1 MPSLFPPLHALEQTF
16 GTRGRAAASG
26 QSEAPLATGPGK
38 ATPRQARPELY
49 SAAFSVVSDP
59 NKKLS
64 AEAQKEFDKASAAVR
79 SKTGQIELYSPSF
92 YAAATLGG
100 LLACVR
106 ICSRLL

>member
-1 MPSLFPPLHALEQTF
+1 MPSLFPSFHALQQTL
-16 GTRGRAAASG
+16 GSGGRAAVSG
-26 QSEAPLATGPGK
+26 QSEAPLMTGPGK

-92 YAAATLGG
+92 YAAATIGG
-100 LLACVR
+100 LLACVSL
-106 ICSRLL
+106 CL